1 MPAHPDSI
9 ALGVAIATAA
19 DDVKAIDPALY
30 DVADI
35 LGVVEAF
42 VVVST
47 TSDRQLDAV
56 VDRIEAA
63 LREDH
68 DERPLRREGAPAS
81 GWVLLDYGPVVAH
94 VFLRE
99 QREFYDLDRLFSDA
113 AHHDPITG
121 DLVSA
126 MVAGADDRAA
136 HQDVVLGVPGVPVMP
151 TPWSVAAAGDDA
163 DGGAGVDVGVDA
175 EGHPHGDEA

>member
-1 MPAHPDSI
+1 MPSHPDSI

-19 DDVKAIDPALY
+19 DDVKAVDPALY

-56 VDRIEAA
+56 VDRIEAN
-63 LREDH
+63 LRDGH
-68 DERPLRREGAPAS
+68 DERPLRREGTPAS
-81 GWVLLDYGPVVAH
+81 GWVLLDYGAVVAH

-113 AHHDPITG
+113 AHHDPLTG
-121 DLVSA
+121 ELVTP
-126 MVAGADDRAA
+126 MVVGADDRTS
-136 HQDVVLGVPGVPVMP
+136 HQDVELGVPGVPVMP
-151 TPWSVAAAGDDA
+151 TPSTAVA
-163 DGGAGVDVGVDA
+163 DGGAPATAV
-175 EGHPHGDEA
+175 EGGGA